1 MTPDIFIKSLK
12 YTPKIWTALSFPL
25 LLEVALILFFGR
37 NFEWLRISW
46 LLNLFPDFYSHISN
60 FSILFT
66 IYITMGYVGLWF
78 GIKLKSI
85 AVIGLVLL
93 SVNFIIEFLVTF
105 LNTPDMVDAV
115 YGLFWVMAG
124 FVYLYFIKRYGFNV
138 NKLYEPREVEV

>member
-1 MTPDIFIKSLK
+1 MTPDNFIKSLK
-12 YTPKIWTALSFPL
+12 YTAKIWTALSFPL
-25 LLEVALILFFGR
+25 LLAVALILFFGR
-37 NFEWLRISW
+37 NFEWLRIPW
-46 LLNLFPDFYSHISN
+46 ILNLFPDFYSHISN

-115 YGLFWVMAG
+115 YGLFGVMVG